1 MGFVI
6 ALVAIAINVAF
17 AMYAGGIAEQKGYKK
32 ENWIAVCIIFGIF
45 GYTLIA
51 ALPDLELR
59 ATLENIEKKL
69 AKDKNDDYLPR
80 SSSSSSSSNRNSS
93 SSSNRNSSSS
103 SNSNSS
109 SSSNRNSSSNSNSS
123 SSSNSN
129 RNSSNSNCTIKS
141 LSEMTPLADYWT
153 CKYCGL
159 ENPKEARYCQHCG
172 GYR

>member
-1 MGFVI
+1 MDFAYFLI

-17 AMYAGGIAEQKGYKK
+17 AMYAGGIAEQKGYSKG
-32 ENWIAVCIIFGIF
+32 NWIAVCIIFGIV

-69 AKDKNDDYLPR
+69 AKDKNDNYLP
-80 SSSSSSSSNRNSS
+80 
-93 SSSNRNSSSS
+93 
-103 SNSNSS
+103 
-109 SSSNRNSSSNSNSS
+109 
-123 SSSNSN
+123 
-129 RNSSNSNCTIKS
+129 RNSSNSNSNSNSTMKS

-159 ENPKEARYCQHCG
+159 DNPKEARYCQHCG

>member
-1 MGFVI
+1 MDFAYFLI

-17 AMYAGGIAEQKGYKK
+17 AMYAGGIAEQKGYSKG
-32 ENWIAVCIIFGIF
+32 NWIAVCIIFGIV

-69 AKDKNDDYLPR
+69 AKDKNDNYLPR
-80 SSSSSSSSNRNSS
+80 
-93 SSSNRNSSSS
+93 S

-109 SSSNRNSSSNSNSS
+109 SSSNSSSNSNSS
-123 SSSNSN
+123 SSSNSSNSSN
-129 RNSSNSNCTIKS
+129 RNSNSSNSNCTIKS

>member
-1 MGFVI
+1 MDFAYFLI

-45 GYTLIA
+45 GYILIA

-59 ATLENIEKKL
+59 AALENIEKKL
-69 AKDKNDDYLPR
+69 VKDKNDNYLPR
-80 SSSSSSSSNRNSS
+80 SSSSSSN
-93 SSSNRNSSSS
+93 SS

-109 SSSNRNSSSNSNSS
+109 SSSNRNS
-123 SSSNSN
+123 
-129 RNSSNSNCTIKS
+129 NSSNSNCTIKS